1 MNVKAINKLKHCIG
15 LETYKI
21 DNGRYKY
28 YRNYFGVR
36 GRDADLDEMV
46 KEGYASVFE
55 GAETVYH
62 VTDAG
67 FRFLEEILG
76 IRITKQ

>member
-1 MNVKAINKLKHCIG
+1 MKQKCYTVERIKRSKTPRQVREYIQRQAW
-15 LETYKI
+15 YKSF
-21 DNGRYKY
+21 K
-28 YRNYFGVR
+28 
-36 GRDADLDEMV
+36 DLV
-46 KEGYASVFE
+46 
-55 GAETVYH
+55 